1 MPQKILVV
9 NSGSS
14 TLKFKLF
21 ALPKEEVI
29 VKGLV
34 DRLGLDHSVFEITY
48 QGKKHSQEI
57 PIQNHVEAVKILIQ
71 QLQDL
76 GVIADVQ

>member
-1 MPQKILVV
+1 MQRKILVV

-48 QGKKHSQEI
+48 KGKSI
-57 PIQNHVEAVKILIQ
+57 PKKYLSKTMLKQSRF
-71 QLQDL
+71 
-76 GVIADVQ
+76 